1 MLSHKL
7 GVSSTVSLE
16 TTTIDTDVSIMP
28 YTQNQIENITRVTKA
43 FHKDYT
49 LLTGG
54 FPYSDIVFKK
64 SSQVT
69 KYTREFNKVDS
80 YLSYVG
86 GLVGTI
92 VTLVF
97 FMGKYTEKAYE
108 VSLCKKVL
116 VDNESKRIPS
126 ESFNILYFFTYY
138 MKFFLNT
145 LGC

>member
-1 MLSHKL
+1 M
-7 GVSSTVSLE
+7 
-16 TTTIDTDVSIMP
+16 
-28 YTQNQIENITRVTKA
+28 
-43 FHKDYT
+43 
-49 LLTGG
+49 
-54 FPYSDIVFKK
+54 
-64 SSQVT
+64 
-69 KYTREFNKVDS
+69 
-80 YLSYVG
+80 G

-126 ESFNILYFFTYY
+126 ESFNIFYFLTSYVKY
-138 MKFFLNT
+138 FLDI